1 MVAGVGCWRK
11 KKKVCKG
18 ERYTG
23 RRRERDPQGLLGGRE
38 VVVLASFGGAGGNV
52 AWSLQWRRERERERE
67 REGGRNWEE
76 ADFMAYFGPSFLL
89 PQGLKSTSIYRRW
102 KWAILSTLGKN
113 FNP

>member
-1 MVAGVGCWRK
+1 LVELVATWLGVCN
-11 KKKVCKG
+11 
-18 ERYTG
+18 
-23 RRRERDPQGLLGGRE
+23 GG
-38 VVVLASFGGAGGNV
+38 
-52 AWSLQWRRERERERE
+52 ERERERE

-76 ADFMAYFGPSFLL
+76 ADFVAYFGPSFLL

>member
-1 MVAGVGCWRK
+1 LEEEE
-11 KKKVCKG
+11 KG
-18 ERYTG
+18 LQ
-23 RRRERDPQGLLGGRE
+23 RREIYRKEKRERSPGAAWWPISGCVGFLWWSWWQRGLE
-38 VVVLASFGGAGGNV
+38 FAMAE
-52 AWSLQWRRERERERE
+52 RERERERE

-76 ADFMAYFGPSFLL
+76 ADFVAYFGPSFLL